1 MPGRGRFSAGPESAR
16 YPSLL
21 GPERDRYMDHALK
34 LTLRA
39 IAALLMAATLVLLFK
54 ACQKHRLNVEQTAR
68 REQAVEL
75 TNLAV
80 GLADSGEYLRAAGLL
95 KQALLLAPGDSGIRA
110 NLATVYGNAMIVGYQ
125 RGAFRHVLETGAAA
139 RRDSLK
145 SIAIYY
151 LNARAFG
158 QVGQNDSAL
167 GLLEEAARELPFD
180 QDIDRFLARL
190 RTESATE
197 HGFERDRSGYF
208 DIRFE
213 GAENREVSGQV
224 LMLLEEIR
232 DLVGGELGHRIR
244 GNTSVILYSDRQFRD
259 ITHLADWA
267 GAAFD
272 GKIRIPVA
280 NYRNDRQTL
289 KNVLIHE
296 FTHAAIYDLTGGRC
310 PAWLN
315 EGLAMLLEGLKPAEQ
330 VYFPL
335 KELQKP
341 FTGLEADRARL
352 AYKASLSAAYFLT
365 TQYDWAFVRLLL
377 SKMQQGADFRSA
389 FDQAYGTGPEDFEQ
403 RWKESLK
410 K

>member
-1 MPGRGRFSAGPESAR
+1 MNP
-16 YPSLL
+16 
-21 GPERDRYMDHALK
+21 ALK
-34 LTLRA
+34 LPLRA
-39 IAALLMAATLVLLFK
+39 IAALLVAATLTLLFK
-54 ACQKHRLNVEQTAR
+54 TYQKHRLNVEQTAR

-95 KQALLLAPGDSGIRA
+95 KQALFLAPGDSGIRA

-125 RGAFRHVLETGAAA
+125 RGDFRHVLETGAAA

-158 QVGQNDSAL
+158 QDGQNDSAL
-167 GLLEEAARELPFD
+167 VLLEEAARELPFD

-190 RTESATE
+190 RTEVATE

-232 DLVGGELGHRIR
+232 ELVGGELGHRIR
-244 GNTSVILYSDRQFRD
+244 DNTSVILYSDQQFRD
-259 ITHLADWA
+259 ITHLASWA

-280 NYRNDRQTL
+280 NYQNDRQTL
-289 KNVLIHE
+289 KNVLTHE

-330 VYFPL
+330 VYVPL

-341 FTGLEADRARL
+341 FTGLEADRAML

-377 SKMQQGADFRSA
+377 SKMQQGTDFKPA
-389 FDQAYGTGPEDFEQ
+389 FNEAYGMSPENFEQ
-403 RWKESLK
+403 RWKENCRQ
-410 K
+410 